1 MNRVAR
7 SIKTFLLP
15 MLLGPSSVR
24 GVARPV
30 SASAAVHLLVVAAVL
45 GYGYW
50 HPARVVNPPGT
61 ATGARIDLVYLPG
74 RGPASR
80 SHPVAKLKRP
90 DVAKLTPP
98 SAAVLPTLP
107 LPSLPQVTLPSDA
120 PDQTMGSNSLG
131 ADDAQQIALTMY
143 SPSPA
148 PDLSV
153 LPRGLQGDV
162 IVDVTINTDGRV
174 SDLTVLKTLGYG
186 LESSVVSTV
195 RTWTFRPAQKD
206 GVPVASVQELRFHFG
221 RPESP

>member
-1 MNRVAR
+1 MNGVAR
-7 SIKTFLLP
+7 YIKTFILPRLLEP
-15 MLLGPSSVR
+15 TTGR

-30 SASAAVHLLVVAAVL
+30 CASAAVHLLAVAAVL

-61 ATGARIDLVYLPG
+61 ASGARINLVYLPG

-80 SHPVAKLKRP
+80 LSPVAKPKRT
-90 DVAKLTPP
+90 DVAKLTPS
-98 SAAVLPTLP
+98 SAPVLPTLP

-120 PDQTMGSNSLG
+120 PDQTNGSNSLG

-143 SPSPA
+143 SPSPT

-162 IVDVTINTDGRV
+162 IVDVTISADGRV

-195 RTWTFRPAQKD
+195 RTWTFQPAKKD
-206 GVPVASVQELRFHFG
+206 GVPVASIQELRFHFG
-221 RPESP
+221 PA